1 MIGHRRFFIINMKV
15 RKSKGGRPKI
25 ELVKKQKELAVQYVK
40 VSGFWR
46 QALADYLGISKPTL
60 LQILKKDE
68 GFLTVLKAADAE
80 FRKEI
85 IELAKVKRPDF
96 ILKTK
101 YREEFPEK
109 VEVEHSVDK
118 RLEEFLDRQ
127 SRRLK

>member
-1 MIGHRRFFIINMKV
+1 MKAKRRKT
-15 RKSKGGRPKI
+15 GRPKI
-25 ELVKKQKELAVQYVK
+25 ELVKKQRELAIQYVK

-68 GFLTVLKAADAE
+68 GFLTALKAADAE

-109 VEVEHSVDK
+109 VEVEHSIDK

>member
-1 MIGHRRFFIINMKV
+1 MNYMTVKRG
-15 RKSKGGRPKI
+15 KGGRPKI
-25 ELVKKQKELAVQYVK
+25 ELVKKQKELAIQYVK

-46 QALADYLGISKPTL
+46 QALADYLEISKPTF
-60 LQILKKDE
+60 LQILKEDE
-68 GFLTVLKAADAE
+68 GFLTALQAADAE

-85 IELAKVKRPDF
+85 VQLTKVKRPDF
-96 ILKTK
+96 LLKTK

-109 VEVEHSVDK
+109 VEIEHSVDK

>member
-1 MIGHRRFFIINMKV
+1 MKV
-15 RKSKGGRPKI
+15 RKSKGGRPK
-25 ELVKKQKELAVQYVK
+25 KKITKEQRDLAVKYVK

-46 QALADYLGISKPTL
+46 QALADYLEISKPTL
-60 LQILKKDE
+60 LQILKQDE
-68 GFLTVLKAADAE
+68 GFLTALQAADAE

-85 IELAKVKRPDF
+85 VELTKAKRPDF

>member
-1 MIGHRRFFIINMKV
+1 MKV
-15 RKSKGGRPKI
+15 KRKKGGRPKI
-25 ELVKKQKELAVQYVK
+25 EISKEQRDLAVKYVK

-46 QALADYLGISKPTL
+46 QALADYLEISKPTL
-60 LQILKKDE
+60 LQILKKDDS
-68 GFLTVLKAADAE
+68 FLTALQAADAE

-109 VEVEHSVDK
+109 FEVEHSIDK